1 MYWAIQKQF
10 HTLKKFLFEFRLTIL
25 PTYSCQINL
34 NINVNI
40 VFNNVLSV
48 HCRTSAGPQLFISS
62 TSAIPV
68 LSPSC
73 SSYVLLFCLFC
84 ASRTSCSS
92 KVREDLKMP
101 YRGTPLSL
109 FCSSQ
114 PCQITLLL
122 TKWPSHEWI
131 FSPERQ
137 HGSKTSKQSW
147 FSKISHTC
155 SFRLLGASAM
165 MWAEQTD
172 GAWYD

>member
-10 HTLKKFLFEFRLTIL
+10 HTLKKFSFEFRLTIL

-48 HCRTSAGPQLFISS
+48 HCRTSAGPQLLISS

-84 ASRTSCSS
+84 ASCTSCSS
-92 KVREDLKMP
+92 EVREDLKMP

-131 FSPERQ
+131 FLQRGISVQ
-137 HGSKTSKQSW
+137 KTSKQSW

-172 GAWYD
+172 RAWCD